1 MSNNKPVN
9 KSNKQ
14 NTQSTQNTAS
24 LNNLSLNNLAEL
36 GSLNSNRPSSQPQ
49 TSSVPT
55 SAKSNRP
62 ANTNKS
68 ITGSSQAPSMQPS
81 SSKSEAKESN
91 NIFDNLF
98 GNSNSKSGN
107 QSSNKEGSQSAGN
120 REPSIFAKI
129 QNTINNN
136 LARLNTA
143 FDNKAKKKLQAEA
156 EKQGEGSGAAGE
168 TDLDMSRV
176 IIGENYMLVMG
187 VTMALVLLVLMYL
200 LSKTFNVG
208 RALER
213 IRMYELYQKIT
224 NLSLKT
230 YGDLRLKQVQ
240 IASSYNSCHSGY
252 QMGSYTSEEILKQVI
267 KSGARYLEFNIF
279 PSKYGQGAIPVISNG
294 YRNGQWKLM
303 LNTTTFESAVKTI
316 AENAFRVADK
326 LGGAP
331 NPNDPLFLSLNL
343 STGHNIP
350 CLDLM
355 ADIILDYLHTYLLE
369 PKYAFQFSSDI
380 QNIKLSDLANKVV
393 IIASPGFEGSK
404 LEELINSSWI
414 DETNPAN
421 NPNIL
426 VGTEGFQTRKNT
438 KKQSADPV
446 EEVSNAFQAESR
458 SAVGRKSSVRAGTSI
473 PNRSSLPKGLSLD
486 KEIEEEFREELTG
499 GIGQE
504 DTMGEDDTKESMDDI
519 QGDRATKADAA
530 YRVLGDGTARK
541 KPRIIRLSAEVF
553 NKPGF
558 DGDRI
563 KRHNENGLTIVV
575 PHIEGDIFTSNYNT
589 DRAFELGC
597 QFVAMNYQVIDEPMD
612 GYITKFEKKA
622 ILPVK

>member
-1 MSNNKPVN
+1 MSTNKQAN
-9 KSNKQ
+9 KSNNQ
-14 NTQSTQNTAS
+14 NTQNIQYTES
-24 LNNLSLNNLAEL
+24 LNNMGLNNLAVV
-36 GSLNSNRPSSQPQ
+36 GSQNSNRPSSQT
-49 TSSVPT
+49 TSVVST
-55 SAKSNRP
+55 TAKSNRP
-62 ANTNKS
+62 VNNSKSPPSSAKTQLHNTN
-68 ITGSSQAPSMQPS
+68 T
-81 SSKSEAKESN
+81 KSEIKESN

-107 QSSNKEGSQSAGN
+107 KSSNKVGSEESGN
-120 REPSIFAKI
+120 SEQSIFAKI
-129 QNTINNN
+129 QNTINSN

-143 FDNKAKKKLQAEA
+143 SENKAKKKLQAEA
-156 EKQGEGSGAAGE
+156 DKQREGSVGE

-279 PSKYGQGAIPVISNG
+279 PSKYGQGAIPVISSG

-303 LNTTTFESAVKTI
+303 LNTTTFEAAVKTI

-380 QNIKLSDLANKVV
+380 QNIKMADLANKVV
-393 IIASPGFEGSK
+393 ILASPGFEGSK

-414 DETNPAN
+414 DETDPAN

-426 VGTEGFQTRKNT
+426 VGTEGFQVRQNL
-438 KKQSADPV
+438 KKQDADPV
-446 EEVSNAFQAESR
+446 EEISNAFQAESR
-458 SAVGRKSSVRAGTSI
+458 SAVGRKSGVRTSSNI

-486 KEIEEEFREELTG
+486 KEIEEEFREELTEG
-499 GIGQE
+499 EEQE
-504 DTMGEDDTKESMDDI
+504 DTLGEDDTKESMDDV
-519 QGDRATKADAA
+519 QERKTESL
-530 YRVLGDGTARK
+530 YSVLGDGMARK

-553 NKPGF
+553 SKPGF

-575 PHIEGDIFTSNYNT
+575 PHIEGDIFSNNYNT

-622 ILPVK
+622 ILPIK

>member
-1 MSNNKPVN
+1 MSANKPSNNKSPP
-9 KSNKQ
+9 SG
-14 NTQSTQNTAS
+14 
-24 LNNLSLNNLAEL
+24 NNLGNLGNMNNLAEL
-36 GSLNSNRPSSQPQ
+36 ASLNSNKSSNKSSDRGSSNRQSSQAPPSNRPSSQAP
-49 TSSVPT
+49 SSIQATP
-55 SAKSNRP
+55 SNRP
-62 ANTNKS
+62 SESMNK
-68 ITGSSQAPSMQPS
+68 S
-81 SSKSEAKESN
+81 SSKPPGTNNIGSVNSQTDTTSST

-98 GNSNSKSGN
+98 GNTKSENGN
-107 QSSNKEGSQSAGN
+107 KASSADSAG
-120 REPSIFAKI
+120 ESIFSKI
-129 QNTINNN
+129 QNTINSN
-136 LARLNTA
+136 LSRLNTA
-143 FDNKAKKKLQAEA
+143 TENKAKKKLQAEA
-156 EKQGEGSGAAGE
+156 ENAAQGSTAGE
-168 TDLDMSRV
+168 SDLDMSRV

-224 NLSLKT
+224 NLSIKVN
-230 YGDLRLKQVQ
+230 GDLRLKQVQ
-240 IASSYNSCHSGY
+240 VASSYNSCHSGY

-279 PSKYGQGAIPVISNG
+279 PSKYGQGAIPIISNG

-303 LNTTTFESAVKTI
+303 LNTTTFEAAVKTI
-316 AENAFRVADK
+316 AENAFRIADK
-326 LGGAP
+326 AGGAP

-369 PKYAFQFSSDI
+369 PKYAFQFSTDI
-380 QNIKLSDLANKVV
+380 QNIKMSDLQNKVV
-393 IIASPGFEGSK
+393 ILASPGFEGSK
-404 LEELINSSWI
+404 LEELINSTWL
-414 DETNPAN
+414 DETDPAN

-426 VGTEGFQTRKNT
+426 VGTEGFKVN
-438 KKQSADPV
+438 KKADPV
-446 EEVSNAFQAESR
+446 DEIENTVKSESR
-458 SAVGRKSSVRAGTSI
+458 QAVGRKSGVSSWGGVPSRA
-473 PNRSSLPKGLSLD
+473 NLPKGLSLD
-486 KEIEEEFREELTG
+486 KELEEEFREELAEKEDDDEESG
-499 GIGQE
+499 ARESMADVE
-504 DTMGEDDTKESMDDI
+504 DTAGAVYSALN
-519 QGDRATKADAA
+519 G
-530 YRVLGDGTARK
+530 GTARK
-541 KPRIIRLSAEVF
+541 KPRIIRISAEVF

-575 PHIEGDIFTSNYNT
+575 PHIEGDIFTNNYNT

-622 ILPVK
+622 IMPIK

>member
-1 MSNNKPVN
+1 MSANKPSNNKSAPPG
-9 KSNKQ
+9 
-14 NTQSTQNTAS
+14 
-24 LNNLSLNNLAEL
+24 NNLGNLGNLGNLNLAEL
-36 GSLNSNRPSSQPQ
+36 ASLNSNKSS
-49 TSSVPT
+49 S
-55 SAKSNRP
+55 
-62 ANTNKS
+62 NKS
-68 ITGSSQAPSMQPS
+68 SDRGSTNSRQSSQAPVSTGGNSLNTMPMNQGSPANGSTSKGSNKEPPS
-81 SSKSEAKESN
+81 SAN
-91 NIFDNLF
+91 VFDNLF
-98 GNSNSKSGN
+98 GNSKSETSKDGTGN
-107 QSSNKEGSQSAGN
+107 
-120 REPSIFAKI
+120 EPSIFSKI
-129 QNTINNN
+129 QNTINSN

-143 FDNKAKKKLQAEA
+143 TENKAKKKLQAEA
-156 EKQGEGSGAAGE
+156 EKATQGPTAGE
-168 TDLDMSRV
+168 SQLDMSRV

-224 NLSLKT
+224 NMSMKVN
-230 YGDLRLKQVQ
+230 GDLRLKQVQ
-240 IASSYNSCHSGY
+240 VASSYNSCHSGY

-279 PSKYGQGAIPVISNG
+279 PSKYGQGAIPIISNG

-303 LNTTTFESAVKTI
+303 LNSTTFEAAVKII
-316 AENAFRVADK
+316 AENAFLIADK
-326 LGGAP
+326 AGGAP

-369 PKYAFQFSSDI
+369 PKYAFQFSTDI
-380 QNIKLSDLANKVV
+380 QNVKMANLQNKVV
-393 IIASPGFEGSK
+393 IFASPGFEGSK
-404 LEELINSSWI
+404 LEELINSTWL
-414 DETNPAN
+414 DETDPAN

-426 VGTEGFQTRKNT
+426 VGTEGFRVN
-438 KKQSADPV
+438 KKADPV
-446 EEVSNAFQAESR
+446 DEIENTFKAESQQ
-458 SAVGRKSSVRAGTSI
+458 AIGRKSGVRSNGGMPSRA
-473 PNRSSLPKGLSLD
+473 NLPEGLSLD
-486 KEIEEEFREELTG
+486 KELEEEFREELAEKYDG
-499 GIGQE
+499 DNE
-504 DTMGEDDTKESMDDI
+504 ESEAKESMADI
-519 QGDRATKADAA
+519 EDTTDSVYSA
-530 YRVLGDGTARK
+530 LNEGTARK
-541 KPRIIRLSAEVF
+541 QPKIIRISAEVF
-553 NKPGF
+553 NRPGF

-575 PHIEGDIFTSNYNT
+575 PHIEGDIFTNNYNT

-622 ILPVK
+622 ILPIK

>member
-1 MSNNKPVN
+1 MN
-9 KSNKQ
+9 Q
-14 NTQSTQNTAS
+14 
-24 LNNLSLNNLAEL
+24 
-36 GSLNSNRPSSQPQ
+36 SSQPN
-49 TSSVPT
+49 S
-55 SAKSNRP
+55 
-62 ANTNKS
+62 
-68 ITGSSQAPSMQPS
+68 S
-81 SSKSEAKESN
+81 SSKGASKEPSN

-98 GNSNSKSGN
+98 GDSKSGN
-107 QSSNKEGSQSAGN
+107 RVGDSKPENSNKSASSADSSG
-120 REPSIFAKI
+120 ESIFSKI

-143 FDNKAKKKLQAEA
+143 TENKAKKKLQVEA
-156 EKQGEGSGAAGE
+156 EKAAQGSTGAGE
-168 TDLDMSRV
+168 SDLDMSRV

-224 NLSLKT
+224 NLSMKVN
-230 YGDLRLKQVQ
+230 GDLRLKQVHV
-240 IASSYNSCHSGY
+240 ASSYNSCHSGY

-267 KSGARYLEFNIF
+267 KSGARYIEFNIF
-279 PSKYGQGAIPVISNG
+279 PSKYGQGAIPIISNG

-303 LNTTTFESAVKTI
+303 LNTTTFEAVVKTV

-369 PKYAFQFSSDI
+369 PKYAFQFSTDI
-380 QNIKLSDLANKVV
+380 QNIKMSDLQNKVV
-393 IIASPGFEGSK
+393 ILASPGFEGSK

-426 VGTEGFQTRKNT
+426 VGTEGFKVN
-438 KKQSADPV
+438 KKADPI
-446 EEVSNAFQAESR
+446 EEIENTVKSESR
-458 SAVGRKSSVRAGTSI
+458 QAVGRKSGV
-473 PNRSSLPKGLSLD
+473 RSSRGGNVPSRANLPKGLSLD
-486 KEIEEEFREELTG
+486 KEIEDEFREELAET
-499 GIGQE
+499 
-504 DTMGEDDTKESMDDI
+504 EDDDGEESGARESMADVKD
-519 QGDRATKADAA
+519 TADAVYSA
-530 YRVLGDGTARK
+530 LNEGTARK
-541 KPRIIRLSAEVF
+541 NPRIIRISAEVF

-575 PHIEGDIFTSNYNT
+575 PHIEGDIFTNNYNT

-622 ILPVK
+622 ILPIK

>member
-1 MSNNKPVN
+1 MSANKPPNTNNKLAP
-9 KSNKQ
+9 SG
-14 NTQSTQNTAS
+14 
-24 LNNLSLNNLAEL
+24 NNLGNLGNLNLAEL
-36 GSLNSNRPSSQPQ
+36 DSLNSNKSS
-49 TSSVPT
+49 S
-55 SAKSNRP
+55 
-62 ANTNKS
+62 NKS
-68 ITGSSQAPSMQPS
+68 SDRGSTNSRQSSQAPGSTGGNSLNTMSMNQGSQANGSASKGTSKEPPS
-81 SSKSEAKESN
+81 SAN
-91 NIFDNLF
+91 VFDNLF
-98 GNSNSKSGN
+98 GNSKSENGN
-107 QSSNKEGSQSAGN
+107 
-120 REPSIFAKI
+120 EPSIFSKI
-129 QNTINNN
+129 QNTINSN

-143 FDNKAKKKLQAEA
+143 TENKAKKKLQAEA
-156 EKQGEGSGAAGE
+156 EKATQGSTAGE
-168 TDLDMSRV
+168 SQLDMSRV

-224 NLSLKT
+224 NMSMKVN
-230 YGDLRLKQVQ
+230 GDLRLKQVQ

-279 PSKYGQGAIPVISNG
+279 PSKYGQGAIPIISNG

-303 LNTTTFESAVKTI
+303 LNSTTFESAVKTI
-316 AENAFRVADK
+316 AENAFRIADK
-326 LGGAP
+326 AGGAP

-369 PKYAFQFSSDI
+369 PKYAFQFSTDI
-380 QNIKLSDLANKVV
+380 QNVKMADLQNKVV
-393 IIASPGFEGSK
+393 IFASPGFEGSK
-404 LEELINSSWI
+404 LEELINSTWI
-414 DETNPAN
+414 DETDPAN

-426 VGTEGFQTRKNT
+426 VGTEGFTGTENKIKS
-438 KKQSADPV
+438 KKADPV
-446 EEVSNAFQAESR
+446 DEIANTVKSESQQAI
-458 SAVGRKSSVRAGTSI
+458 GRKSGVRSRDGMPSRA
-473 PNRSSLPKGLSLD
+473 NLPKGLSLD
-486 KEIEEEFREELTG
+486 KELEEEFREELAEKEDG
-499 GIGQE
+499 DNEESGARESMADIE
-504 DTMGEDDTKESMDDI
+504 DTTGSVYSALNE
-519 QGDRATKADAA
+519 
-530 YRVLGDGTARK
+530 GTARK
-541 KPRIIRLSAEVF
+541 QPRIIRISAEVF
-553 NKPGF
+553 NRPGF

-575 PHIEGDIFTSNYNT
+575 PHIEGDIFTNNYNT

-597 QFVAMNYQVIDEPMD
+597 QFVTMNYQVIDEPMD

-622 ILPVK
+622 ILPIK

>member
-1 MSNNKPVN
+1 MN
-9 KSNKQ
+9 
-14 NTQSTQNTAS
+14 QSRQAN
-24 LNNLSLNNLAEL
+24 
-36 GSLNSNRPSSQPQ
+36 GSTSKGTSKEPPSFGF
-49 TSSVPT
+49 
-55 SAKSNRP
+55 K
-62 ANTNKS
+62 
-68 ITGSSQAPSMQPS
+68 S
-81 SSKSEAKESN
+81 SSA

-98 GNSNSKSGN
+98 GNSKLENGNKTSSADSGG
-107 QSSNKEGSQSAGN
+107 E
-120 REPSIFAKI
+120 SIFSKI
-129 QNTINNN
+129 QNTINSN
-136 LARLNTA
+136 LTRLNTA
-143 FDNKAKKKLQAEA
+143 TENKAKKKLQAEA
-156 EKQGEGSGAAGE
+156 EKATQGSTGTGE
-168 TDLDMSRV
+168 SDLDMSRV

-224 NLSLKT
+224 NLSIKVN
-230 YGDLRLKQVQ
+230 GDLRLKQVQ
-240 IASSYNSCHSGY
+240 VASSYNSCHSGY

-279 PSKYGQGAIPVISNG
+279 PSKYGQGAIPIISNG

-303 LNTTTFESAVKTI
+303 LNSTTFEAAVKTI
-316 AENAFRVADK
+316 AENAFRIADK
-326 LGGAP
+326 AGGAP

-369 PKYAFQFSSDI
+369 PKYAFQFSTDI
-380 QNIKLSDLANKVV
+380 QNIKMSDLQNKVV
-393 IIASPGFEGSK
+393 ILASPGFEGSK
-404 LEELINSSWI
+404 LEELINSTWL
-414 DETNPAN
+414 DETDPAN

-426 VGTEGFQTRKNT
+426 VGTEGFRVN
-438 KKQSADPV
+438 KKADPV
-446 EEVSNAFQAESR
+446 DEIENTFKAESR
-458 SAVGRKSSVRAGTSI
+458 QAVGRKSGVRSKGGMPSRA
-473 PNRSSLPKGLSLD
+473 NLPKGLSLD
-486 KEIEEEFREELTG
+486 KELEEEFREELAEK
-499 GIGQE
+499 E
-504 DTMGEDDTKESMDDI
+504 DGDNEESGARESM
-519 QGDRATKADAA
+519 ADVEGQTSDAVYSA
-530 YRVLGDGTARK
+530 LNEGTARR
-541 KPRIIRLSAEVF
+541 KPRIIRISAEVF
-553 NKPGF
+553 SRPGF

-575 PHIEGDIFTSNYNT
+575 PHIEGDIFTNNYNT

-622 ILPVK
+622 ILPTK

>member
-1 MSNNKPVN
+1 MSANKTSTN
-9 KSNKQ
+9 KSPPPG
-14 NTQSTQNTAS
+14 
-24 LNNLSLNNLAEL
+24 NNLGNLNLAEL
-36 GSLNSNRPSSQPQ
+36 ASLNSNKGSYKSSDRGSSNRPVNRPSSQAPGSTQ
-49 TSSVPT
+49 STP
-55 SAKSNRP
+55 KSF
-62 ANTNKS
+62 
-68 ITGSSQAPSMQPS
+68 GSSNTSIMNMNQSSQPNSS
-81 SSKSEAKESN
+81 SSKGASKEPSN

-98 GNSNSKSGN
+98 GDSKSGN
-107 QSSNKEGSQSAGN
+107 RVGDSKSGNSNKSASSADSAG
-120 REPSIFAKI
+120 ESIFSKI

-143 FDNKAKKKLQAEA
+143 TENKAKKKLQVEA
-156 EKQGEGSGAAGE
+156 EKAAQGSTGAGE
-168 TDLDMSRV
+168 SDLDMSRV

-224 NLSLKT
+224 NLSMKVN
-230 YGDLRLKQVQ
+230 GDLRLKQVHV
-240 IASSYNSCHSGY
+240 ASSYNSCHSGY

-267 KSGARYLEFNIF
+267 KSGARYIEFNIF
-279 PSKYGQGAIPVISNG
+279 PSKYGQGAIPIISNG

-303 LNTTTFESAVKTI
+303 LNTTTFEAVVKTI

-369 PKYAFQFSSDI
+369 PKYAFQFSTDI
-380 QNIKLSDLANKVV
+380 QNIKMSDLQNKVV
-393 IIASPGFEGSK
+393 ILASPGFEGSK

-414 DETNPAN
+414 DETNPTN

-426 VGTEGFQTRKNT
+426 VGTEGFKVN
-438 KKQSADPV
+438 KKADPV
-446 EEVSNAFQAESR
+446 EEIENTVKSESR
-458 SAVGRKSSVRAGTSI
+458 QAVGRKSGV
-473 PNRSSLPKGLSLD
+473 RSSRGGNVPSRTNLPKGLSLD
-486 KEIEEEFREELTG
+486 KEIEEEFREELANG
-499 GIGQE
+499 
-504 DTMGEDDTKESMDDI
+504 DDGEESGARESMADVKD
-519 QGDRATKADAA
+519 TADAVYNA
-530 YRVLGDGTARK
+530 LNDGTARK
-541 KPRIIRLSAEVF
+541 NPRIIRISAEVF

-622 ILPVK
+622 ILPIK

>member
-1 MSNNKPVN
+1 M
-9 KSNKQ
+9 
-14 NTQSTQNTAS
+14 
-24 LNNLSLNNLAEL
+24 NNLTEL
-36 GSLNSNRPSSQPQ
+36 GSINSNRPSSQQ
-49 TSSVPT
+49 TSSVSTP
-55 SAKSNRP
+55 AKSNRP
-62 ANTNKS
+62 VNTNKS
-68 ITGSSQAPSMQPS
+68 IDGSSQAPSTQS
-81 SSKSEAKESN
+81 SSTKSLNTKSGPGESN

-98 GNSNSKSGN
+98 GNSNSNSTS
-107 QSSNKEGSQSAGN
+107 QVSNNVGSEESAN
-120 REPSIFAKI
+120 SEPSIFAKI

-136 LARLNTA
+136 LSRLNTA
-143 FDNKAKKKLQAEA
+143 SENKAKKKLQADA
-156 EKQGEGSGAAGE
+156 EKQAQGSGTSGE

-176 IIGENYMLVMG
+176 IIGENYMLIMG
-187 VTMALVLLVLMYL
+187 ITMALVLLILMYL

-208 RALER
+208 RALDR

-230 YGDLRLKQVQ
+230 HGDLSLKQVQ
-240 IASSYNSCHSGY
+240 VASSYNSCHSGY
-252 QMGSYTSEEILKQVI
+252 QMGSYTSEEVLKQVI

-279 PSKYGQGAIPVISNG
+279 PSKYGQGAVPIISNG

-303 LNTTTFESAVKTI
+303 LNTTTFEAAVKTI
-316 AENAFRVADK
+316 AENAFRVANK

-355 ADIILDYLHTYLLE
+355 ADIILDYLHSYLLE

-380 QNIKLSDLANKVV
+380 QNIKMADLANKVV

-414 DETNPAN
+414 DETNPTN

-426 VGTEGFQTRKNT
+426 VGTEGFQVSS
-438 KKQSADPV
+438 KQKQKADPV
-446 EEVSNAFQAESR
+446 EEIANTVISESR
-458 SAVGRKSSVRAGTSI
+458 AAVGRKSSVRAGSSI
-473 PNRSSLPKGLSLD
+473 PSRSSLPKGLSLD
-486 KEIEEEFREELTG
+486 KEIEEEFREELAEGDDTEDMTG
-499 GIGQE
+499 T
-504 DTMGEDDTKESMDDI
+504 DNTKESMDDV
-519 QGDRATKADAA
+519 QGAKETNADAA
-530 YRVLGDGTARK
+530 YSVLSDDTARRK

-575 PHIEGDIFTSNYNT
+575 PHIEGDIFTNNYNT

-622 ILPVK
+622 ILPIK